1 MCNSLF
7 ENAVIITNLRNFY
20 FLMKHTNYM
29 KEKIFTLSLIRTS
42 VMDKQMDH
50 QSQLYIQIILF
61 FTFQIVLNVSAF
73 LQNHHQARA

>member
-7 ENAVIITNLRNFY
+7 KNAVIITNLPNVDL
-20 FLMKHTNYM
+20 LMKHTKYM

-50 QSQLYIQIILF
+50 QSQLYFQIILF
-61 FTFQIVLNVSAF
+61 FIVQILLNVSAF
-73 LQNHHQARA
+73 LQNRHQAWA

>member
-7 ENAVIITNLRNFY
+7 KNAVIITNLPNVDL
-20 FLMKHTNYM
+20 LMKHTKYM

-50 QSQLYIQIILF
+50 QSQLYFQIILF
-61 FTFQIVLNVSAF
+61 FTVQILLNVSAF
-73 LQNHHQARA
+73 LQNRHQAQA